1 MNDQLEHHIE
11 IQIETPPKY
20 IIEDDE
26 NDEVQNVDLSIYDDN
41 LSVAYSVAELVDDQQ
56 PIQMY
61 DEDDLDYFREYI
73 LTPINNFFIIVINF
87 IYAL

>member
-11 IQIETPPKY
+11 IQMEPQMEHKIKDY
-20 IIEDDE
+20 E
-26 NDEVQNVDLSIYDDN
+26 NDEVLNLDLSIYDDN